1 MFPKTSML
9 SERHSVSPHP
19 IAQGLRTLRSM
30 AGREA
35 RGLEQ
40 RLHQAPHGLGKSALA
55 TSCSRKMKPPKAV
68 PSLSGFASEMAALRK
83 AFLMRPSCPQ
93 FSTKATSVSHL
104 GSGSSIHLPRVLG
117 SCSKGQRGTEDWLL
131 ERRAS
136 DRSSDGRPL
145 LGSKSACELGMWRRS
160 SLQIPSPAHSWWVP
174 GQKLPWYISIIQEK
188 DRSLL
193 SLGEEVQRFSK
204 LETQVQKKD
213 REIQM
218 LQREM
223 EALQKQLKCIIRSK
237 GLETPPLLSWR
248 ESTWEKVG
256 PLLGRLSLLRTTH
269 TDQEDELQP
278 EQMQGDDT
286 LAELGRALS
295 LELGGDEED
304 QGPGTEP
311 KTARDA
317 GARDSAGRSG
327 SVQEEGAEEEEEE
340 EEDEKLEE
348 EEDEEELPQEGDSSW
363 GRVFSMTESFED
375 KLLAQLEEYERTL
388 LGFQGELEAL
398 RLKYCLAT
406 GTIVS
411 LQRQLTCQESQM
423 QKVSSQNEALH
434 KELRERKQ
442 QLQAMSSKVL
452 AQHTPGP
459 HSPEALV
466 YLVMGTWPQGSHA
479 ADRLNLNPCQAYG
492 RALLLRLCCPLFLS
506 PDHSALATSPQP
518 WACASS
524 RFSRLREDKKHQEV
538 MGLIEMD
545 NLGLRQHTSGLERE
559 LAKRDVTIAELTAKV
574 SQLQAQV
581 SLEQEHKQRWR
592 QLQEDVQGRHESM
605 QQAELQAQ
613 VALESTQARLERLRD
628 KIMQAA
634 FSVTGV
640 RALSVEISDSDILEA
655 LQVHPSL
662 AVSQPR
668 GLRAHD
674 LQLGAIGRPGLD
686 LGPCSPMHHDLR
698 GGRDSELVRLG
709 CSYPREGDH

>member
-442 QLQAMSSKVL
+442 QLQAMSSK
-452 AQHTPGP
+452 
-459 HSPEALV
+459 
-466 YLVMGTWPQGSHA
+466 
-479 ADRLNLNPCQAYG
+479 
-492 RALLLRLCCPLFLS
+492 
-506 PDHSALATSPQP
+506 
-518 WACASS
+518 
-524 RFSRLREDKKHQEV
+524 FSRLREDKKHQEV

-655 LQVHPSL
+655 LQRIISERNDYYHQLKQTGAKVHPPQQVEILPSKSKKTL
-662 AVSQPR
+662 SK
-668 GLRAHD
+668 
-674 LQLGAIGRPGLD
+674 
-686 LGPCSPMHHDLR
+686 
-698 GGRDSELVRLG
+698 
-709 CSYPREGDH
+709 

>member
-442 QLQAMSSKVL
+442 QLQAMSSK
-452 AQHTPGP
+452 
-459 HSPEALV
+459 
-466 YLVMGTWPQGSHA
+466 
-479 ADRLNLNPCQAYG
+479 
-492 RALLLRLCCPLFLS
+492 
-506 PDHSALATSPQP
+506 
-518 WACASS
+518 
-524 RFSRLREDKKHQEV
+524 FSRLREDKKHQE
-538 MGLIEMD
+538 
-545 NLGLRQHTSGLERE
+545 HTSGLERE

>member
-655 LQVHPSL
+655 LQRIISERNDYYHQLKQTGAKVHPPQQVEILPSKSKKTL
-662 AVSQPR
+662 SK
-668 GLRAHD
+668 
-674 LQLGAIGRPGLD
+674 
-686 LGPCSPMHHDLR
+686 
-698 GGRDSELVRLG
+698 
-709 CSYPREGDH
+709 

>member
-442 QLQAMSSKVL
+442 QLQAMSSK
-452 AQHTPGP
+452 
-459 HSPEALV
+459 
-466 YLVMGTWPQGSHA
+466 
-479 ADRLNLNPCQAYG
+479 
-492 RALLLRLCCPLFLS
+492 
-506 PDHSALATSPQP
+506 
-518 WACASS
+518 
-524 RFSRLREDKKHQEV
+524 FSRLREDKKHQEV